1 MSGLTTMLVDD
12 HTLLREALRRAL
24 ESEGMRVVA
33 ETGDSDQVAPVAESA
48 RPDVVVMDIALPG
61 QGGIAA
67 TRQLH
72 ERMPGLPVVVL
83 SMFADQAT
91 VDAAMDAGAV
101 GYLMKDCTT
110 GELVGALR
118 SAASGAVVGPAR
130 DNGAVA
136 SAPTAAGTTWPSQR
150 PGTAGEAHGLTRREL
165 QILQLLANG
174 ASNDALGRALFI
186 SAKTAKNHLA
196 HIYGKLGAANRTE
209 AVAKAVRAGLVAIG

>member
-1 MSGLTTMLVDD
+1 MSNLTTMLVDD

-24 ESEGMRVVA
+24 ESEGMKVVA
-33 ETGDSDQVAPVAESA
+33 ETGDSDQVAQVAESA

-72 ERMPGLPVVVL
+72 ERLPGLPVVVL

-91 VDAAMDAGAV
+91 VDAAMQAGAV

-118 SAASGAVVGPAR
+118 SAASGALAGPPRGSGKAT
-130 DNGAVA
+130 
-136 SAPTAAGTTWPSQR
+136 SKAAAT
-150 PGTAGEAHGLTRREL
+150 GTAWLSQSRCSAAEAHGLTRREL
-165 QILQLLANG
+165 QILHLLANG

-186 SAKTAKNHLA
+186 STKTAKNHLA